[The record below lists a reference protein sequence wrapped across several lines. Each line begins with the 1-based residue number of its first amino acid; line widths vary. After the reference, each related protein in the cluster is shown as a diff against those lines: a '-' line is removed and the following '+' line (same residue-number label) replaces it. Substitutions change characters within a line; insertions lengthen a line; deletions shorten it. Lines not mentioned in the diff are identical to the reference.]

1 MGRGE
6 GLSFP
11 EADAP
16 HPDCPPRWPVGH
28 PCEWGGW
35 PGDPALRNLAT
46 AVRASLLAPRCGRSS
61 SFLPPCTGRET
72 EAGADRLTGR
82 GADGVCTWALVHV
95 PRVPAAFRAHI
106 AGGLGSAL
114 QGGPV
119 CTGTPSRWRPSCDA
133 QPLPRTGRHGAQAA
147 TLSRVC
153 PLSVA
158 GTAGGLAAG
167 RTLPLVLLPAAFLL
181 PGRGSFSLLSSVEF
195 LSS

>member
-16 HPDCPPRWPVGH
+16 HPDCPPRRPVGH
-28 PCEWGGW
+28 PCERGGW

-46 AVRASLLAPRCGRSS
+46 AVRTSLLAPRCGRSS

-95 PRVPAAFRAHI
+95 PRVPAAFRAHV
-106 AGGLGSAL
+106 AGGPCLHRDTESLASEL
-114 QGGPV
+114 RRAAV
-119 CTGTPSRWRPSCDA
+119 TPHRAPRRSGHDA
-133 QPLPRTGRHGAQAA
+133 VPGLSPFGGRHG
-147 TLSRVC
+147 
-153 PLSVA
+153 
-158 GTAGGLAAG
+158 GG
-167 RTLPLVLLPAAFLL
+167 
-181 PGRGSFSLLSSVEF
+181 PGRWPHAPACASSRGLSPPRARLVFSFVLCRVPEF
-195 LSS
+195 LRV

>member
-16 HPDCPPRWPVGH
+16 HPDCPPRRPVGH

-95 PRVPAAFRAHI
+95 PRVPAAFRAHV
-106 AGGLGSAL
+106 AGGWEAPCRGALSA
-114 QGGPV
+114 QGHRVAGV
-119 CTGTPSRWRPSCDA
+119 R
-133 QPLPRTGRHGAQAA
+133 AA
-147 TLSRVC
+147 TRSRHPAPGATALRPRRCPGFVPFRWPARRGAWPLAARSRLCFFPRPFSSPGEARFLFC
-153 PLSVA
+153 PLS
-158 GTAGGLAAG
+158 
-167 RTLPLVLLPAAFLL
+167 
-181 PGRGSFSLLSSVEF
+181 SS
-195 LSS
+195 

>member
-16 HPDCPPRWPVGH
+16 HPDCPPRRPVGH

-46 AVRASLLAPRCGRSS
+46 AVCTSLLAPRCGRSS

-95 PRVPAAFRAHI
+95 LRVPAAFRAHV

-133 QPLPRTGRHGAQAA
+133 QPSPRTGRHGAQAA

-153 PLSVA
+153 
-158 GTAGGLAAG
+158 GRHGGG
-167 RTLPLVLLPAAFLL
+167 
-181 PGRGSFSLLSSVEF
+181 PGRWPHAPACASSRGLSPPRARLVFSFVLCRVPEF
-195 LSS
+195 LRV

>member
-16 HPDCPPRWPVGH
+16 HPDCPPRRPVGH
-28 PCEWGGW
+28 PCERGGW
-35 PGDPALRNLAT
+35 PGDPALWNLAT

-95 PRVPAAFRAHI
+95 PRVSAAFRAHI

-114 QGGPV
+114 QGGLV
-119 CTGTPSRWRPSCDA
+119 CTGTPSRWCPSCDA
-133 QPLPRTGRHGAQAA
+133 QPSPRTGRTA
-147 TLSRVC
+147 LRPRRC
-153 PLSVA
+153 PGFVA

-181 PGRGSFSLLSSVEF
+181 PERGSFSLLSSVEF